1 MEGVTICGM
10 PRVRISAT
18 VDGERLDTAAR
29 LSGATGSRLLD
40 QALAALI
47 EQLEAARELAALAS
61 HPYEE
66 DPDLAWEAPVG
77 PDLPYEGAVPDDV
90 VELAKARRRSRF
102 AG

>member
-1 MEGVTICGM
+1 M

-18 VDGERLDTAAR
+18 VDGERLDAAAR

-47 EQLEAARELAALAS
+47 EQLEADRELTALAS

-66 DPDLAWEAPVG
+66 DPDLAWEAPAG

-90 VELAKARRRSRF
+90 VELAKARRRARF
-102 AG
+102 TG

>member
-1 MEGVTICGM
+1 MIC
-10 PRVRISAT
+10 RSVWISAT
-18 VDGERLDTAAR
+18 VDGERLDAAAR

-47 EQLEAARELAALAS
+47 EQLETEREFAALDS

-66 DPDLAWEAPVG
+66 DPDLAWEGPPG
-77 PDLPYEGAVPDDV
+77 PDLPYDGTVPDDV
-90 VELAKARRRSRF
+90 LELAQARRRFRR